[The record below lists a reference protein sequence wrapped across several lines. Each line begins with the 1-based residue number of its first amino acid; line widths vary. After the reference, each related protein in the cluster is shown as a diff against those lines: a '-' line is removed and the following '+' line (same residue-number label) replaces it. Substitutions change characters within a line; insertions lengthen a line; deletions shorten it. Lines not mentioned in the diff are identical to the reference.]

1 MSAPQDPAVDGML
14 GPRLEGPSP
23 AMAVA
28 VDIVR
33 RSVWVIP
40 VAVIVSAAFWGL
52 DGVFSTLYGLGIVVV
67 NFLLAGWLLQVGGRI
82 GAAAMGAAAMF
93 GFLLRLGLIMVAV
106 LAVRNQPWVELV
118 PLGLTIIVTHL
129 GLLFWELRHIS
140 SALAFPGLKP
150 KASTNPY
157 LPTSD
162 EPSGSNSSPSVSSP
176 SAQSP
181 TAP

>member
-1 MSAPQDPAVDGML
+1 MTQLRPDAEVGTL
-14 GPRLEGPSP
+14 GPRVEGPSP

-40 VAVIVSAAFWGL
+40 VAVMIAAAFWGL
-52 DGVFSTLYGLGIVVV
+52 NGVLSTLYGLAIVVV
-67 NFLLAGWLLQVGGRI
+67 NFLLAGWMLQVGARI
-82 GAAAMGAAAMF
+82 GAAAMGAAAFF
-93 GFLLRLGLIMVAV
+93 GFLVRLGLIMVAV

-118 PLGLTIIVTHL
+118 PLGVTIIVTHL

-140 SALAFPGLKP
+140 HTLAFPGLKP
-150 KASTNPY
+150 TATPNPY
-157 LPTSD
+157 LPASD
-162 EPSGSNSSPSVSSP
+162 GHRSTDVPPAP
-176 SAQSP
+176 SASP

>member
-1 MSAPQDPAVDGML
+1 MSGPRPDAEVGAL
-14 GPRLEGPSP
+14 GPRVDGPSP

-28 VDIVR
+28 LDIVR

-40 VAVIVSAAFWGL
+40 VAVMLAAAFWGL
-52 DGVFSTLYGLGIVVV
+52 DGVWSTLYGLAIVVV
-67 NFLLAGWLLQVGGRI
+67 NFLLAGWMLQVGGRI
-82 GAAAMGAAAMF
+82 GAAAMGAAAFF

-118 PLGLTIIVTHL
+118 PLGVTIIVTHL

-140 SALAFPGLKP
+140 HTLAFPGLKP
-150 KASTNPY
+150 GATPNPY
-157 LPTSD
+157 LPGVGTT
-162 EPSGSNSSPSVSSP
+162 SSPETP
-176 SAQSP
+176 SASP